1 MPRRA
6 AATTSTMA
14 TSQQGMQGERQVPVE
29 QLEIGM
35 FVASLDRPWL
45 DTPFLLQGFMIEDEE
60 AIAQLRRLCR
70 HVVIDVSRSNL
81 DDKSSLGVGPRVPK
95 PTEAD
100 DVVVRVV
107 SAPRPAQPPPPSR
120 GWLARMMQGL
130 SDLRAPAPS
139 DAPTP
144 PGSRS
149 EGAKFSA
156 TPPRVASRPAG
167 LTGATA
173 ASRVGIEHETP
184 DAPSVQKAGPS
195 GNLLDWL
202 KDGLDRLRASET
214 DSMPSPEPVQA
225 PLQPPMVPGRRVT
238 EIRVYQNAAPV
249 EQELARANQTFVRAT
264 DTVNAI
270 VRDIR
275 VGKGLQLEAVEEVVE
290 DLVESI
296 VRNPGALQLVSRL
309 REANE
314 SAYTHA
320 LQVAVLLVSFGR
332 ELGFSREEL
341 TQLGQVG
348 LLLDVGKMRVDQA
361 ILAKRGNLTADEFEQ
376 VKQHVQH
383 GLDIIRPS
391 GLAHVDVIAGVAQHH
406 ERLNGTGYP
415 NALKDGEIGPFG
427 QMAGIVDVFCALT
440 SQRPYGE
447 PSSSYDAMRQL
458 QGWSGSHFNS
468 GLVEQFIQAIGIFP
482 VGTLVELSTGEI
494 AVVLDQNRAR
504 RLKPKV
510 LILSDP
516 DKTPLKIP
524 ITLDLLYGGGS
535 LPEQR
540 PYIRRGLPTQSSS
553 IDAKEYYLSRG

>member
-1 MPRRA
+1 M
-6 AATTSTMA
+6 TTSTTA
-14 TSQQGMQGERQVPVE
+14 TPQHGMQGERHVPVE

-35 FVASLDRPWL
+35 FVAELDRPWL
-45 DTPFLLQGFMIEDEE
+45 DTPFLVQGFLIEDDETV
-60 AIAQLRRLCR
+60 AQLRRLCR

-81 DDKSSLGVGPRVPK
+81 DEKSSLAPRPGTRK
-95 PTEAD
+95 AADTEE
-100 DVVVRVV
+100 VVVRVITG
-107 SAPRPAQPPPPSR
+107 PRISQPPPRPQ
-120 GWLARMMQGL
+120 GWLNRVMRGL
-130 SDLRAPAPS
+130 SELRAPAHSVGPAEETVRS
-139 DAPTP
+139 ARAAPTASP
-144 PGSRS
+144 QEPRILSRTTSRS
-149 EGAKFSA
+149 S
-156 TPPRVASRPAG
+156 TPTKPPVIAEQESTARP
-167 LTGATA
+167 TTQ
-173 ASRVGIEHETP
+173 VPEF
-184 DAPSVQKAGPS
+184 S

-202 KDGLDRLRASET
+202 RDGLDRLRVSQAGPTSSSE
-214 DSMPSPEPVQA
+214 PANA
-225 PLQPPMVPGRRVT
+225 PLQPPVVPGRRVT
-238 EIRVYQNAAPV
+238 EIRIYENAVPV
-249 EQELARANQTFVRAT
+249 EQELARANQTFVRAAE
-264 DTVNAI
+264 TVSSI
-270 VRDIR
+270 VHDIR

-296 VRNPGALQLVSRL
+296 VRHPGALQLVSRL

-348 LLLDVGKMRVDQA
+348 MLLDVGKMRVDQA
-361 ILAKRGNLTADEFEQ
+361 ILSKRGNLTADEFEQ
-376 VKQHVQH
+376 VKRHVQH

-391 GLAHVDVIAGVAQHH
+391 GLAHPDVIAGVAQHH

-415 NALKDGEIGPFG
+415 HALKEGAIGPFG

-440 SQRPYGE
+440 STRPYGE

-458 QGWSGSHFNS
+458 QGWSGTYFNS

-494 AVVLDQNRAR
+494 AVVLDQHRAR

-510 LILSDP
+510 LIISDP

-535 LPEQR
+535 SPEQR
-540 PYIRRGLPTQSSS
+540 PYIRRGLPTESSA
-553 IDAKEYYLSRG
+553 IDAQEYYLSRG